1 MVGKYTTFED
11 AYKSIKEALFISSVY
26 QSVDIKLK

>member
-1 MVGKYTTFED
+1 MVGKYTSFED

-26 QSVDIKLK
+26 QGIEFELK